1 MQKRHKPEDFVRE
14 PQYPGGHK
22 SLDKF
27 ISQNLKYPVPALHQ
41 KIEGAVHMSYNIHFD
56 GSVNNIRVMDG
67 IGFGCNEEAI
77 RLVSLLK
84 YKPWKNRGG
93 VRVSVSKKIV
103 IHFRLPKDSV
113 NLTYDLKSK
122 EDKPPSYNYT
132 IEI

>member
-1 MQKRHKPEDFVRE
+1 MQKRHKPEDFIRE

-27 ISQNLKYPVPALHQ
+27 ISQNLKYPVPATQQ
-41 KIEGAVHMSYNIHFD
+41 KIEGDVHLCYNIHFD
-56 GSVNNIRVMDG
+56 GTVKDIRVMDG
-67 IGFGCNEEAI
+67 IGFGCDEEAV
-77 RLVSLLK
+77 RLVRLLK

-103 IHFRLPKDSV
+103 IHFRLPKDQM
-113 NLTYDLKSK
+113 NLNYDLKSK
-122 EDKPPSYNYT
+122 NEKPNSYNYT